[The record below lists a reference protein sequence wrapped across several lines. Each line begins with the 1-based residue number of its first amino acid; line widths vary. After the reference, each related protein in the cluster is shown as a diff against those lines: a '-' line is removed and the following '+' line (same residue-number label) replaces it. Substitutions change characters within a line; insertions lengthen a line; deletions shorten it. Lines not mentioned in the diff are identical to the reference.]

1 MKRRDVLGRS
11 IAIRALACSTAI
23 CLGTGLVGCNS
34 KPEMQPESAAYVQAQ
49 TQTADSASESAGSSD
64 AKEAEQTN
72 GQTTQITVSAN
83 GNELRANLEDNP
95 SAQAL
100 AELLTNGPLTIAM
113 HDYGNMEKVGPIGQ
127 SLPTSDAQIT
137 AEPGD
142 IILYQ
147 GNQLTIYYDVNSWS
161 FTRVGRIEGVSATE
175 LKDILGNGDVEV
187 AFSLA

>member
-1 MKRRDVLGRS
+1 MKRGDILSRS
-11 IAIRALACSTAI
+11 MAIRALACAAVI
-23 CLGTGLVGCNS
+23 CLGAGLTGCSSEPKTQTG
-34 KPEMQPESAAYVQAQ
+34 SATHVQAQ
-49 TQTADSASESAGSSD
+49 AQTTDSTSESAGSSD
-64 AKEAEQTN
+64 AKEAKQTN
-72 GQTTQITVSAN
+72 EQITQITVSAN
-83 GNELRANLEDNP
+83 GNELRANLESNP

-100 AELLTNGPLTIAM
+100 AELLANGPLTIAM

-161 FTRVGRIEGVSATE
+161 FTRVGRIEDVSVTE
-175 LKDILGNGDVEV
+175 LKDIL
-187 AFSLA
+187 